1 MEMLENTTS
10 IVGISVMSAQA
21 AAQGP
26 TTFLMLAALISFSL
40 GLMNLLPIPP
50 LDGGKLIIEIIQ
62 AVTRRE
68 VPLNVQ
74 SAISYVGVAL
84 FLALFVF
91 VLRNDIIR
99 FIL

>member
-1 MEMLENTTS
+1 M
-10 IVGISVMSAQA
+10 A
-21 AAQGP
+21 A
-26 TTFLMLAALISFSL
+26 
-40 GLMNLLPIPP
+40 
-50 LDGGKLIIEIIQ
+50 KLIIEIIQ